1 MKRQVTISSACVELG
16 LSKTSVNNWIKRLGI
31 QKERIGRNSYVTGED
46 ISEIRNAR
54 IKPDSEELKRQPDTD
69 TTTTRQG
76 NRQPTSN
83 QLATG
88 EVAALMAHIA
98 SLEQRLTES
107 SDRESKLIAQAETSQ
122 DTIRGILGENTRL
135 NQLLIAG
142 PAEASNFVDITPVKK
157 QKKKPKKKPKKKRK

>member
-1 MKRQVTISSACVELG
+1 MNGLINPEYGRIWLKQTALGTVWNNVRIIELDIREE
-16 LSKTSVNNWIKRLGI
+16 NAF
-31 QKERIGRNSYVTGED
+31 NSYD
-46 ISEIRNAR
+46 RFSLNM
-54 IKPDSEELKRQPDTD
+54 
-69 TTTTRQG
+69 
-76 NRQPTSN
+76 
-83 QLATG
+83 QLYP
-88 EVAALMAHIA
+88 LMAHIA

-157 QKKKPKKKPKKKRK
+157 PKKKPKKKQRK